1 MRRLCMMISDKLIA
15 IIFLNINFTLG
26 LMEIRRLSK
35 QSSILGEGPVY
46 DEVNNILYWVDIE
59 GFKINYIDF
68 ENNKEKDIK
77 LNDYVTSLQLTES
90 KNTVVVTMRYGFYYL
105 DIEEM
110 YLTKIAEIEK
120 NADIRFNDGKCD
132 YLGRYWAGT
141 MDLNEKRPLGSLYRL
156 NLDYKVTKHLD
167 GLTISN
173 GIAWSLDNK
182 EMYLIDSIPGKV
194 YSFKF
199 NNGEIND
206 GKIIIDFSRE
216 DGVPDGMT
224 IDEEGMLWIAHYGGG
239 KVSRW
244 DPNKGR
250 KIQEIKLPTLLVTS
264 CTFGGDDLNSLFI
277 TTARRGLN
285 DNNAGYVYEVRDL
298 GIRGVK
304 GYRFKGLSRDKFP
317 SLI

>member
-1 MRRLCMMISDKLIA
+1 MISDKLIA